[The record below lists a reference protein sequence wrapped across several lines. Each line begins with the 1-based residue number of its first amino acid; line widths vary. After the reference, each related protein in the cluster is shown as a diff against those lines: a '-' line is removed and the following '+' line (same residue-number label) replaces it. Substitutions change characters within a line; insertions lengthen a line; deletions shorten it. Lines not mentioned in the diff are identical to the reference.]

1 MTDQSHQ
8 CVIIGI
14 AGASASG
21 KSLIASTLYRELR
34 EQVGDEHIG
43 VIPEDCYYKDQS
55 HLSMEERVKIG
66 VIPEDCYYKDQ
77 SHLSMEERVKTNY
90 DHPSAMDHSLLLE
103 HLQALKR
110 GSAIDLPVYS
120 YVEHT
125 RMKETVTVEPKKVI
139 ILEGILLLTDARL
152 RDELNFSIFVDTP
165 LDICLMRRI
174 KRDVNERGRSMDS
187 VMAQYQKTVRPMF
200 LQFIEPSKQYAD
212 IIVPRGGKNRIA
224 IDILKAKISQ
234 FFE

>member
-1 MTDQSHQ
+1 MTDMSHQ
-8 CVIIGI
+8 CVIVGI

-43 VIPEDCYYKDQS
+43 VIPEDS
-55 HLSMEERVKIG
+55 
-66 VIPEDCYYKDQ
+66 YYKDQ

-90 DHPSAMDHSLLLE
+90 DHPSSMDHSLLFQ
-103 HLQALKR
+103 HLQMLKS
-110 GSAIDLPVYS
+110 GQPIELPVYS
-120 YVEHT
+120 Y
-125 RMKETVTVEPKKVI
+125 VEPKKVI

-152 RDELNFSIFVDTP
+152 RNELNFSIFVDTP

>member
-34 EQVGDEHIG
+34 EQVGDEH
-43 VIPEDCYYKDQS
+43 
-55 HLSMEERVKIG
+55 IG

-125 RMKETVTVEPKKVI
+125 RMKETVTV
-139 ILEGILLLTDARL
+139 
-152 RDELNFSIFVDTP
+152 
-165 LDICLMRRI
+165 
-174 KRDVNERGRSMDS
+174 
-187 VMAQYQKTVRPMF
+187 QYQKTVRPMF

>member
-1 MTDQSHQ
+1 HQ
-8 CVIIGI
+8 CVIVGI

-43 VIPEDCYYKDQS
+43 VIPEDS
-55 HLSMEERVKIG
+55 
-66 VIPEDCYYKDQ
+66 YYKDQ

-90 DHPSAMDHSLLLE
+90 DHPSSMDHSLLFQ
-103 HLQALKR
+103 HLQMLKS
-110 GSAIDLPVYS
+110 GQPIELPVYS

-125 RMKETVTVEPKKVI
+125 RTPNTIHVEPKKVI

-152 RDELNFSIFVDTP
+152 RNELNFSIFVDTP

-174 KRDVNERGRSMDS
+174 KRDVNERGRS
-187 VMAQYQKTVRPMF
+187 
-200 LQFIEPSKQYAD
+200 
-212 IIVPRGGKNRIA
+212 
-224 IDILKAKISQ
+224 
-234 FFE
+234 

>member
-43 VIPEDCYYKDQS
+43 VIPEDS
-55 HLSMEERVKIG
+55 
-66 VIPEDCYYKDQ
+66 YYKDQ

-90 DHPSAMDHSLLLE
+90 DHPNAMDHSLLFQ
-103 HLQALKR
+103 HLQTLKR
-110 GSAIDLPVYS
+110 GSAIELPVYS

-125 RMKETVTVEPKKVI
+125 RV
-139 ILEGILLLTDARL
+139 R
-152 RDELNFSIFVDTP
+152 
-165 LDICLMRRI
+165 
-174 KRDVNERGRSMDS
+174 
-187 VMAQYQKTVRPMF
+187 KT
-200 LQFIEPSKQYAD
+200 LFISN
-212 IIVPRGGKNRIA
+212 PRKSSSW
-224 IDILKAKISQ
+224 KA
-234 FFE
+234 FCC